1 LAEAGHEVY
10 VLIDDQGGQV
20 LASAEGLTV
29 ITVEDLLLAAVEL
42 DLLGT
47 EKIKATYEAL
57 RPFGSGLPS
66 WPAST
71 LKQKLDDRRSR

>member
-1 LAEAGHEVY
+1 M
-10 VLIDDQGGQV
+10 

-57 RPFGSGLPS
+57 RPFGSGFAELAGQHPQAEA
-66 WPAST
+66 P
-71 LKQKLDDRRSR
+71 